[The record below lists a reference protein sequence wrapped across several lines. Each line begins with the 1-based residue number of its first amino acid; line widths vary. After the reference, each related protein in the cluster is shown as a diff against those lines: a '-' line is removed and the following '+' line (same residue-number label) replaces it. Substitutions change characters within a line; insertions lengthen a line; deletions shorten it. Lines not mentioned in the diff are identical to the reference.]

1 MTIPAST
8 GCFSKRGGDGSGSSG
23 PAPRNEEAS
32 QLSRLNSEIEELKKK
47 LAAAESGAGGGLGGD
62 HGVASAERKALQE
75 KLQGQLSD
83 MQQMVSS
90 TWEDKAKL
98 SADYESQI
106 SKALDD
112 QKKQTRAMQE
122 ECRKRLRVLEDQN
135 DLELSIRGLMDTLQS
150 LPAELRGGATGAT
163 NLPPL
168 CEKLCSCEL
177 PQQWLKLVAEI
188 GETLGRQVWDWS
200 LPEMEESIGILVG
213 CSLVCPFSKLSS

>member
-1 MTIPAST
+1 MTIPNGKHRMTCQRVAHW
-8 GCFSKRGGDGSGSSG
+8 
-23 PAPRNEEAS
+23 APRNEEAS

-47 LAAAESGAGGGLGGD
+47 LAAAESGAGGGFGGD
-62 HGVASAERKALQE
+62 IGVASAERKAMQE
-75 KLQGQLSD
+75 KLQGQLAD

-90 TWEDKAKL
+90 TWEDKAQL

-112 QKKQTRAMQE
+112 QKKQTKAMQE

-150 LPAELRGGATGAT
+150 LPAEVSGGATP
-163 NLPPL
+163 LPPL

-177 PQQWLKLVAEI
+177 PQQWLKLVADI
-188 GETLGRQVWDWS
+188 AETLGPKLGLIFWFP
-200 LPEMEESIGILVG
+200 LAPLEMEESTESIGDMFHFDRFL
-213 CSLVCPFSKLSS
+213 